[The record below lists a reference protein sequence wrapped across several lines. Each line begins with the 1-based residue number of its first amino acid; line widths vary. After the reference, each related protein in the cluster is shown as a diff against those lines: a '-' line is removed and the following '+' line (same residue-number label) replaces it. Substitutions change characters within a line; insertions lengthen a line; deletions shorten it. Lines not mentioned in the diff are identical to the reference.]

1 MKYSNFLAIGRLFG
15 ALAWILGI
23 LTFITCLV
31 SGVMLSAL
39 PEADGSVIYIV
50 LGIAGGIISGF
61 LTFILLYA
69 ISQFIY
75 VSIDIERNTRQTLRA
90 LLEEVETEE
99 ADTEETEAEEGDTE
113 EGLSEEGQ

>member
-1 MKYSNFLAIGRLFG
+1 MKYSNFYAIGRIFG

-39 PEADGSVIYIV
+39 PEAAGSVMYIV

-75 VSIDIERNTRQTLRA
+75 VTIDIERNTRQTLRA
-90 LLEEVETEE
+90 LLEEVEIEE
-99 ADTEETEAEEGDTE
+99 ADTEEAEGEEGEPEEGQPE
-113 EGLSEEGQ
+113 EGL